1 MDKITDNF
9 SNSPTPTAIDESN
22 EILYFS
28 VNQDYKYTI
37 DNLISLNS

>member
-9 SNSPTPTAIDESN
+9 SSSPTPTALTGDDSN

-28 VNQDYKYTI
+28 VNQDYKYHI
-37 DNLISLNS
+37 DNNNI